1 MAPAPSTTETTTA
14 LEIRRTFNAARPR
27 VFAAWTSAEALTRW
41 HAPENAEVQEADVDF
56 RVGGKWH
63 VIMRGYDGN
72 IHHVAGVYREIDEP
86 RRIVLTWRWLS
97 QHDSRESTVTVEFFE
112 RGSATEVVL
121 THDGLVSEQDR
132 AGHHHG
138 WVGCFDKLGA
148 IFGSVKA
155 S

>member
-1 MAPAPSTTETTTA
+1 MAPAPSTTETSTA

-27 VFAAWTSAEALTRW
+27 VFAAWTSADALKRW
-41 HAPENAEVQEADVDF
+41 HAPENAEVQAAGVDF
-56 RVGGKWH
+56 RIGGKWH

-112 RGSATEVVL
+112 LAARPKSCLRTTDWSRSRIAPATITAGWAASTSSARSL
-121 THDGLVSEQDR
+121 DR
-132 AGHHHG
+132 
-138 WVGCFDKLGA
+138 
-148 IFGSVKA
+148 
-155 S
+155 